1 MKKKNVIIISIITIL
16 LVVSILLLL
25 NPSKNNPSHKVT
37 ITQYKLGT
45 DKVIKTI
52 TIDKERDIE
61 ELEKYIKD
69 LKPLGQYEHV
79 NLAFVQ
85 EIEINYDD
93 SIRISIYLVEK
104 GYCIFSNKKEN
115 TSGTSRMPKG
125 LYDWVKNRIK

>member
-1 MKKKNVIIISIITIL
+1 MKKKNIIIISIVAIIL
-16 LVVSILLLL
+16 VISTVLLL
-25 NPSKNNPSHKVT
+25 NLFKSNPSHKVT

-52 TIDKERDIE
+52 KIDKESDIK
-61 ELEKYIKD
+61 ELEKYIEE

-125 LYDWVKNRIK
+125 LYNWVKNRIK